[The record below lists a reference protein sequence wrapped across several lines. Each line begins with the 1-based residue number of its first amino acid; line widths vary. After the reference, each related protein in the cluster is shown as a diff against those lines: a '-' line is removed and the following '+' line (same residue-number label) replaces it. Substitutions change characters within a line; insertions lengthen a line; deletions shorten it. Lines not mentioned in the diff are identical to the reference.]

1 MKISI
6 FSTHEMKYIWY
17 SPQKISSIYLTI
29 VNKIL
34 RHCHSLI
41 LSIQAADK
49 HHVQR
54 MAVTYIVY
62 IYLLLAYK
70 ENTCLT

>member
-1 MKISI
+1 MRCYSWTIDWSVKIVFSLVWACIVCNTADAHKNSI
-6 FSTHEMKYIWY
+6 QCYPKLQY
-17 SPQKISSIYLTI
+17 
-29 VNKIL
+29 
-34 RHCHSLI
+34 SLI

-62 IYLLLAYK
+62 I
-70 ENTCLT
+70 